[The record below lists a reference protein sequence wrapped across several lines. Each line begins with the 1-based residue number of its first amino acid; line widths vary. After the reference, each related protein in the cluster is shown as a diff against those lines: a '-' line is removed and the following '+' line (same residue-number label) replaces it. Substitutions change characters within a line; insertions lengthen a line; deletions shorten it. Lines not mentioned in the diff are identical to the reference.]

1 MKLTFAALLVLPL
14 ALAGS
19 LKSVIVT
26 FPKGTPDSVVNQAKV
41 SLVASGGVITHEYL
55 PIQPRFLSYNPLS
68 NYGFSGFAAEAPV
81 SALQTLSTQDTQYKP
96 NIEED
101 KVVSAYGDYAA
112 AV

>member
-1 MKLTFAALLVLPL
+1 MHFLSRFDQVR
-14 ALAGS
+14 
-19 LKSVIVT
+19 
-26 FPKGTPDSVVNQAKV
+26 
-41 SLVASGGVITHEYL
+41 
-55 PIQPRFLSYNPLS
+55 IQPKFLSHNSLS
-68 NYGFSGFAAEAPV
+68 NYGFSGFAAEAPA